1 MLWLYRLLFFPVLL
15 ISAPYYLLR
24 MKKRGGYRRH
34 FRQRL
39 GAVSGLPPKHKEV
52 RRIWIQAVSVGEM
65 LAIGPILEAFRK
77 DRRTEFYLTTTTS
90 TGYKLARE
98 KYQELTI
105 GIGYFPID
113 WWTFSSRAWA
123 EIDPDLV
130 ILTEGERWPEHIN
143 QAAKR
148 GVPVLT
154 LNARMSD
161 RSYRRMQ
168 KWTSVMRPLLRGITR
183 VLACSES
190 DAARFREIG
199 FPDSKIVVTGNIKLD
214 LTLEPLSDVEKNAL
228 RAELGLG
235 SELVLLGSSTWP
247 GEEAAL
253 VKALRALRSA
263 NIPARLLIVP
273 RHAERRKEVEAALKD
288 SGFNYHFRS
297 RGMTSKDVDILVADT
312 TGELRRLTQV
322 ADLVFVGK
330 SLPPHE
336 QGQTPVEAVALGKP
350 ILFGPG
356 MSNFRSIAKD
366 LVCCGAART
375 VANEDQLKTTVV
387 ELLSDQK
394 KRANMAAAGQQ
405 WHVANQGAVKRT
417 LAVLNEELK
426 LIRERPYSRLPDSSV
441 ISVPGK

>member
-1 MLWLYRLLFFPVLL
+1 
-15 ISAPYYLLR
+15 

-39 GAVSGLPPKHKEV
+39 GRVSGLAPKHPEV

-113 WWTFSSRAWA
+113 WFPFSSRAWT

-130 ILTEGERWPEHIN
+130 ILTEGERWPEHIH
-143 QAAKR
+143 QASR
-148 GVPVLT
+148 REVPVLT
-154 LNARMSD
+154 LNARISD
-161 RSYRRMQ
+161 RSFNRMR
-168 KWTSVMRPLLRGITR
+168 KWTGPMRPLLRGITR

-190 DAARFREIG
+190 DAARFRELG
-199 FPDSKIVVTGNIKLD
+199 FPDSKILVTGNIKLD
-214 LTLEPLSDVEKNAL
+214 LTIEPLSDAEKTAL
-228 RAELGLG
+228 RGELGLG
-235 SELVLLGSSTWP
+235 SDLVLLGSSTWP

-253 VKALRALRSA
+253 VSTLRALRSA
-263 NIPARLLIVP
+263 KIPARLLIVP
-273 RHAERRKEVEAALKD
+273 RHAERRKEVEAVVKE
-288 SGFNYHFRS
+288 SGYSYHLRS
-297 RGMTSKDVDILVADT
+297 RGVRPDDVDILVADT
-312 TGELRRLTQV
+312 TGELRRLTQI

-330 SLPPHE
+330 SLPPHD
-336 QGQTPVEAVALGKP
+336 QGQTPVEAVALAKP

-356 MSNFRSIAKD
+356 MSNFRSIAAD
-366 LVCCGAART
+366 LVAIGAARRVT
-375 VANEDQLKTTVV
+375 GEVELKTAV
-387 ELLSDQK
+387 LDLMADAK
-394 KRANMAAAGQQ
+394 KRSEMSRAGTQ
-405 WHVANQGAVKRT
+405 WHLSNQGAVKRT
-417 LAVLNEELK
+417 LAVLRDELN
-426 LIRERPYSRLPDSSV
+426 LIGKKPYSPLPDSSA

>member
-1 MLWLYRLLFFPVLL
+1 MLWLYRILFFPVLL

-24 MKKRGGYRRH
+24 MRKRGGYRRH

-39 GAVSGLPPKHKEV
+39 GAVGSLTPKHSEV

-90 TGYKLARE
+90 TGYKLALE

-113 WWTFSSRAWA
+113 WWTFSARAWTKIA
-123 EIDPDLV
+123 PDLV

-154 LNARMSD
+154 MNARMSD
-161 RSYRRMQ
+161 RSYRRMR
-168 KWTSVMRPLLRGITR
+168 KWTSVTRPLFGGITR
-183 VLACSES
+183 VLACSEG
-190 DAARFREIG
+190 DAARFRELG
-199 FPDSKIVVTGNIKLD
+199 FPDSKIIVTGNIKLD
-214 LTLEPLSDVEKNAL
+214 LTIEPLPEAEKTAL

-235 SELVLLGSSTWP
+235 SELVLLGSSTWA

-253 VKALRALRSA
+253 VKTLSALRSA
-263 NIPARLLIVP
+263 KIPARLLIVP
-273 RHAERRKEVEAALKD
+273 RHAERRKEVETVLRD
-288 SGFNYHFRS
+288 SGFMYHFRS
-297 RGMTSKDVDILVADT
+297 RGPAPREVDILVADT

-330 SLPPHE
+330 SLPPHD

-366 LVCCGAART
+366 LVAVGAARS
-375 VANEDQLKTTVV
+375 VANEEELKSAVA
-387 ELLSDQK
+387 ELLTDPR
-394 KRANMAAAGQQ
+394 KRADIIAAGAQ

-417 LAVLNEELK
+417 LAVLSEEIK
-426 LIRERPYSRLPDSSV
+426 LIGKKPYSPLPDSSP
-441 ISVPGK
+441 ISLPGK